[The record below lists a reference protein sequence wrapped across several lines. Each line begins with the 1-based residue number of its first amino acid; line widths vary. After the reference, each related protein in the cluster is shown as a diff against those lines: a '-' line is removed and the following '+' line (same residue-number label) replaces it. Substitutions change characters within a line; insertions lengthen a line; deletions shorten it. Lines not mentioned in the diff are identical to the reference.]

1 MLVVDRQTDHQKVLY
16 GRSTL
21 ELISTGLHP
30 DVTVKAKA
38 LRLPVDFDSDDVE
51 QVGAVC
57 LESIFVS
64 RRRVKLRLSIL
75 QNDHR
80 HSRRSSV

>member
-1 MLVVDRQTDHQKVLY
+1 LENPVSETDVVLVVDRQTDHQKVLY

-57 LESIFVS
+57 LDQ
-64 RRRVKLRLSIL
+64 K
-75 QNDHR
+75 R
-80 HSRRSSV
+80 HAEE